1 MVQKNKTISNF
12 KKGEESHNTQQQINE
27 DMLKISELR
36 YRRLFETAQDAIL
49 ILDGETGQIMDAN
62 PFVQDLLG
70 YSLNELAGKTLWEI
84 SPFKNIVENKE
95 LFQKLQK
102 ETYVRYE
109 HIPLQ
114 TKQKKLRYVEFVS
127 NSYMVDHTKVI
138 QCNIRDI
145 TERKKEQEKI
155 QEMQKKLEQLI
166 SDRTAQ
172 LDVTTQN
179 LTSETKERKKA
190 EDETVK
196 TKDYLENIIDS
207 ASEIIFSFDSNNRLN
222 IWNKTAELLTGYK
235 EKEITNRSVES
246 LPVFNGHTKM
256 LDLLKNNELDLL
268 KNNDHHLGYNDLVV
282 ITKNN
287 IKKII
292 RISGSSVKNPD
303 GVNIGSL
310 FIGRDITQNIEAHGK
325 LLVGNSYLVISK
337 NNSSVRDLYR
347 DLTTSGYEGV
357 FISRSSIEMT
367 DNMSNN
373 LNSQLFLLSHEKIK
387 GFETIANPDELAD
400 LVKEISLRNK
410 KSIIVVDGAHYFI
423 TKFSFEKFI
432 DGLYQINDFVL
443 KSQLIVILRIDPSI
457 VDKSQMAI
465 FENEFQLLP
474 GQKLDDLILDDVLYD
489 MVKYVYEQN
498 QSNSMV
504 SIKKIITKSNVAY
517 STAAKRLDLLEEKGL
532 IFIKK
537 QGKFQ
542 TVYVTEKGKAL
553 LNKRQTA

>member
-1 MVQKNKTISNF
+1 MVQKNKTIPNF
-12 KKGEESHNTQQQINE
+12 KKEKESHNTQQQINE
-27 DMLKISELR
+27 DMLKNSELR
-36 YRRLFETAQDAIL
+36 YRRLFEAAQDAIL

-62 PFVQDLLG
+62 PFVQNLLG

-84 SPFKNIVENKE
+84 SPFKNIAENKE

-114 TKQKKLRYVEFVS
+114 TKQKKFRYVEFVS

-155 QEMQKKLEQLI
+155 QEMQKKLKQLV

-222 IWNKTAELLTGYK
+222 IWNKTAELLTGYN
-235 EKEITNRSVES
+235 EKEITNRSVEN
-246 LPVFNGHTKM
+246 LPLFNGHTKM
-256 LDLLKNNELDLL
+256 LDLL
-268 KNNDHHLGYNDLVV
+268 KNNDHHLGYNDLVL

-292 RISGSSVKNPD
+292 RISGSLVKNPE

-337 NNSSVRDLYR
+337 NNSSVRDMYR

-357 FISRSSIEMT
+357 FISRSSVEMT
-367 DNMSNN
+367 DNISNN
-373 LNSQLFLLSHEKIK
+373 VNSQLFLLSHEKIK
-387 GFETIANPDELAD
+387 GFETIANPDELTD

-410 KSIIVVDGAHYFI
+410 KTIIVVDGAHYFI

-443 KSQLIVILRIDPSI
+443 KSQLIVVLRIDPSI
-457 VDKSQMAI
+457 VDNSQMAI

-542 TVYVTEKGKAL
+542 TVYATEKGKAL
-553 LNKRQTA
+553 LHKRQTV

>member
-1 MVQKNKTISNF
+1 MVQKNKTITNF
-12 KKGEESHNTQQQINE
+12 KKRKESHKTQQQINE
-27 DMLKISELR
+27 ELLKNSELR

-49 ILDGETGQIMDAN
+49 ILDGETGKIMDAN
-62 PFVQDLLG
+62 PFVQNLLG
-70 YSLNELAGKTLWEI
+70 YSLNELMGKKLWEI
-84 SPFKNIVENKE
+84 SPFKNIAENKE

-109 HIPLQ
+109 HLPLQ

-127 NSYMVDHTKVI
+127 NSYMVDHIKVI

-145 TERKKEQEKI
+145 TERKKTQEKI
-155 QEMQKKLEQLI
+155 QEMQKKLEQLV
-166 SDRTAQ
+166 DTRTAQ
-172 LDVTTQN
+172 LDITTKS

-190 EDETVK
+190 EDETIK
-196 TKDYLENIIDS
+196 TKEYLENIINS
-207 ASEIIFSFDSNNRLN
+207 ASEIIFSFDSNNRVN
-222 IWNKTAELLTGYK
+222 TWNKTAETLTGYT
-235 EKEITNRSVES
+235 EKEVMNRSVKS
-246 LPVFNGHTKM
+246 LPVFNGHSKIV
-256 LDLLKNNELDLL
+256 DLLKNYSN
-268 KNNDHHLGYNDLVV
+268 HQGYDDLVLL
-282 ITKNN
+282 TKNN

-292 RISGSSVKNPD
+292 RVSESSVKNPD
-303 GVNIGSL
+303 GVCIGSL
-310 FIGRDITQNIEAHGK
+310 FIGRDITRDIEAHGK

-337 NNSSVRDLYR
+337 NNSSVRDLYI
-347 DLTTSGYEGV
+347 DLTSSGYEGM

-367 DNMSNN
+367 GTVSDN
-373 LNSQLFLLSHEKIK
+373 LNSQLFLLSPEKIK
-387 GFETIANPDELAD
+387 GFETIANPDELSAM
-400 LVKEISLRNK
+400 VKEISLRNK

-432 DGLYQINDFVL
+432 DALYQINDLVL
-443 KSQLIVILRIDPSI
+443 KSQLIVVLRIDPSI
-457 VDKSQMAI
+457 VDESQMAI

-474 GQKLDDLILDDVLYD
+474 SQKLEGLVLDDAIFD
-489 MVKYVYEQN
+489 MLKYVYEQN

-553 LNKRQTA
+553 LHKRQTV

>member
-1 MVQKNKTISNF
+1 MVQKNKTITNF
-12 KKGEESHNTQQQINE
+12 KKRKESHNTQQQVNE
-27 DMLKISELR
+27 EILRNSELR
-36 YRRLFETAQDAIL
+36 YRRLFEAAQDAIL

-62 PFVQDLLG
+62 PFVQNLLG
-70 YSLNELAGKTLWEI
+70 YSLNELTGKKLWEI
-84 SPFKNIVENKE
+84 SPFKNIAENKE

-109 HIPLQ
+109 HLPLQ

-127 NSYMVDHTKVI
+127 NSYMVDHIKVI

-155 QEMQKKLEQLI
+155 KDMQKKLEQLV
-166 SDRTAQ
+166 DARTAQ
-172 LDVTTQN
+172 LDVTTKS

-207 ASEIIFSFDSNNRLN
+207 ASEIIFSFDSNNRVN
-222 IWNKTAELLTGYK
+222 TWNKTAELLTGYN
-235 EKEITNRSVES
+235 EKEVMNRSVES
-246 LPVFNGHTKM
+246 LPVFNGYSKM
-256 LDLLKNNELDLL
+256 LDLLKNN
-268 KNNDHHLGYNDLVV
+268 NHHPGYNDLVL

-310 FIGRDITQNIEAHGK
+310 FIGRDITRDIEAHGK
-325 LLVGNSYLVISK
+325 LLVGNSYLVIGK
-337 NNSSVRDLYR
+337 NNSSVRDLYT

-357 FISRSSIEMT
+357 FISRSSVEMT
-367 DNMSNN
+367 NNMSHN

-432 DGLYQINDFVL
+432 DALYQINDLVL
-443 KSQLIVILRIDPSI
+443 KSQLIVVLRIDPSI

-474 GQKLDDLILDDVLYD
+474 SQKLDDLILDDVLYD
-489 MVKYVYEQN
+489 MLKYVYEQN

-504 SIKKIITKSNVAY
+504 SFKKIITKSNVSY
-517 STAAKRLDLLEEKGL
+517 STAAKRLDILEEKGL

-537 QGKFQ
+537 QGKFRM
-542 TVYVTEKGKAL
+542 VYVTEKGKAL
-553 LNKRQTA
+553 LHKRQTV

>member
-1 MVQKNKTISNF
+1 MVQKNKTVTNF
-12 KKGEESHNTQQQINE
+12 KKRKESHNTQQQIKE
-27 DMLKISELR
+27 EILKNSELR
-36 YRRLFETAQDAIL
+36 YRRLFEAAQDAIL

-62 PFVQDLLG
+62 PFVQNLLG
-70 YSLNELAGKTLWEI
+70 YSLNELIGKKLWEI
-84 SPFKNIVENKE
+84 SPFKNIAENKE

-109 HIPLQ
+109 HLPLQ

-127 NSYMVDHTKVI
+127 NSYMVDHIKVI

-145 TERKKEQEKI
+145 TERKKTQEKI
-155 QEMQKKLEQLI
+155 QEMQKKLEQLV
-166 SDRTAQ
+166 DTRTAQ
-172 LDVTTQN
+172 LDVTTKS

-190 EDETVK
+190 EDETIK
-196 TKDYLENIIDS
+196 TKEYLENIINS
-207 ASEIIFSFDSNNRLN
+207 ASEIIFSFDSNNRVN
-222 IWNKTAELLTGYK
+222 TWNKTAELLTGYA
-235 EKEITNRSVES
+235 EKEVMNRSINS
-246 LPVFNGHTKM
+246 LPVFNGLSKI
-256 LDLLKNNELDLL
+256 LDLLKNNS
-268 KNNDHHLGYNDLVV
+268 NHQGYEDLVLL
-282 ITKNN
+282 TKNN
-287 IKKII
+287 MKKII
-292 RISGSSVKNPD
+292 RVSESSVKNPD
-303 GVNIGSL
+303 GVCIGSL
-310 FIGRDITQNIEAHGK
+310 FIGRDITRDIEAHGK

-337 NNSSVRDLYR
+337 NNSSVRDLYI
-347 DLTTSGYEGV
+347 DLTSSGYEGM

-367 DNMSNN
+367 GTLSDN
-373 LNSQLFLLSHEKIK
+373 LNSQLFLLSPEKIK
-387 GFETIANPDELAD
+387 GFETIANPDELSAM
-400 LVKEISLRNK
+400 VKEVSLKNK

-432 DGLYQINDFVL
+432 DALYQINDLVL
-443 KSQLIVILRIDPSI
+443 KSQLIVVLRIDPSI
-457 VDKSQMAI
+457 VDESQMAI

-474 GQKLDDLILDDVLYD
+474 SQKLEGLVLDDVIFD
-489 MVKYVYEQN
+489 MLKYVYEQN

-553 LNKRQTA
+553 LHKRQTV

>member
-1 MVQKNKTISNF
+1 MVQKNKTIPNF
-12 KKGEESHNTQQQINE
+12 KKGKESHNTQQQINE
-27 DMLKISELR
+27 DMLKNSELR

-155 QEMQKKLEQLI
+155 QEMQKKLEKLI
-166 SDRTAQ
+166 SDRTTQ
-172 LDVTTQN
+172 LDVTTKS

-190 EDETVK
+190 EDETIK
-196 TKDYLENIIDS
+196 TKEYLENIINS
-207 ASEIIFSFDSNNRLN
+207 ASEIIFSFDSNNRVN
-222 IWNKTAELLTGYK
+222 TWNKTAELLTGYT
-235 EKEITNRSVES
+235 EKEVMNRSVES
-246 LPVFNGHTKM
+246 LPVFNSPSKIV
-256 LDLLKNNELDLL
+256 DLLKNNS
-268 KNNDHHLGYNDLVV
+268 NHQGYDDLVLL
-282 ITKNN
+282 TKNN
-287 IKKII
+287 MKKII
-292 RISGSSVKNPD
+292 RVSESSVKNPE
-303 GVNIGSL
+303 GVCIGSL
-310 FIGRDITQNIEAHGK
+310 FIGRDITRDIEAHGK

-337 NNSSVRDLYR
+337 NNSSVRDLYI
-347 DLTTSGYEGV
+347 DLTSSGYEGM
-357 FISRSSIEMT
+357 FISRSSVEMT
-367 DNMSNN
+367 GTLSDN
-373 LNSQLFLLSHEKIK
+373 LNSQLFLLSPEKIK
-387 GFETIANPDELAD
+387 GFETIANPDELSAM
-400 LVKEISLRNK
+400 VKEISLKNK

-432 DGLYQINDFVL
+432 DALYQINDLVL
-443 KSQLIVILRIDPSI
+443 KSQLIVVLRIDPSI
-457 VDKSQMAI
+457 VNESQMAI

-474 GQKLDDLILDDVLYD
+474 SQKLEGLVLDDVIFD
-489 MVKYVYEQN
+489 MLKYVYEQN

-553 LNKRQTA
+553 LHKRQTV